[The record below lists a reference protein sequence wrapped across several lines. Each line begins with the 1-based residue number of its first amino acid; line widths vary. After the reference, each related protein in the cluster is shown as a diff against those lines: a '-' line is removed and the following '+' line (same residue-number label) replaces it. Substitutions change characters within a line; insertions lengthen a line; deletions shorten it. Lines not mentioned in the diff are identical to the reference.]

1 MKKHLSQHDARRL
14 RGDEHE
20 VQVDAITG
28 ALIGGV
34 VHENAAAE
42 KKPSS
47 SYFFSNS
54 FTYSPYPSAASLRT
68 GMKRIDAEFMQ

>member
-42 KKPSS
+42 KKP
-47 SYFFSNS
+47 
-54 FTYSPYPSAASLRT
+54 
-68 GMKRIDAEFMQ
+68 